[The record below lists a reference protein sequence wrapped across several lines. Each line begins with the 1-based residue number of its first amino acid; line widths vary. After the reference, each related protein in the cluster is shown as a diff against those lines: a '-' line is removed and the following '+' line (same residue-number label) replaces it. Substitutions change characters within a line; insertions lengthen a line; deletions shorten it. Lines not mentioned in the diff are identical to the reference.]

1 MPPKKIEL
9 TTTVKDLDHFLHF
22 FNERNPKL
30 VVIDLYPS
38 WSGQCDAMMPF
49 YKNLQTNVIDEFEK
63 RIDII
68 HVDQDKIESLD
79 IPELKTKS
87 SRPKFILAHEGKI
100 FFTTDGPNTSQLED
114 QIKKNVPYI

>member
-9 TTTVKDLDHFLHF
+9 TTVIRDLEHFQTI

-30 VVIDLYPS
+30 VVIDVHPA
-38 WSGQCDAMMPF
+38 WSGPCEALMPF

-68 HVDQDKIESLD
+68 LVDQEKIESLN
-79 IPELKTKS
+79 I
-87 SRPKFILAHEGKI
+87 A
-100 FFTTDGPNTSQLED
+100 
-114 QIKKNVPYI
+114 